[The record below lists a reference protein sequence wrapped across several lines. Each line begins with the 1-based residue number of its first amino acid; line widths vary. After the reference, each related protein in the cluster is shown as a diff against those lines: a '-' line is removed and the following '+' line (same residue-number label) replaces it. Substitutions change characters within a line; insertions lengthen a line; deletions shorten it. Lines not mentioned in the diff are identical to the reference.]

1 MRRDLEEYLITVQK
15 QRDEMIK
22 AVEEANQLIL
32 EGKISQE
39 QAESIQ
45 KYFNTLESN
54 YQRILYCRYLYNL
67 PPKFIQKLQKK
78 KIEKELRKYFEQH
91 ADMESVVEENK
102 ECIKKVGEASND

>member
-39 QAESIQ
+39 QVDSIQ

-91 ADMESVVEENK
+91 ADKESVIEENK
-102 ECIKKVGEASND
+102 ECIEKVGEATND